1 MLLSSAGGLILDF
14 AVARLTAM
22 KIIFFPADFSPLPF
36 FASPFPKG
44 LRENTRGGKLSNI
57 AQVAR
62 HCRLS
67 TSDEWSG
74 RKSSCCPG

>member
-14 AVARLTAM
+14 AVARLTSM
-22 KIIFFPADFSPLPF
+22 KIIFSADFLSLPF
-36 FASPFPKG
+36 FASAFPKG
-44 LRENTRGGKLSNI
+44 LRENTKGGKLSKI